1 MAKYTTVIIGA
12 GPGGLACAK
21 KLADADSSVIVLEM
35 IPDIGVK
42 TCAGGVT
49 AKEIGS
55 VVPKD
60 ALSRT
65 FSKGF
70 VYFGEKQNRVEIA
83 VSEDTLATIERSVLG
98 EYMAEKC
105 TEAGAEVKLG
115 TRVVEI
121 AKDYVIDDEGNRYYF
136 DFLVGADGSNS
147 LVRKYLD
154 IPITD
159 IGATIQYTVS
169 RNLSDI
175 EIYFDLK
182 NWGPHYHWIFPHENK
197 TRIGTGSFD
206 GAVPLKH
213 VRSVFQ
219 KWLEFNKIDVSGSQ
233 LESHPINSD
242 YKGFRFDNV
251 FLVGDAAGFTDAFT
265 GEGIYPAI
273 VSGQEAARKILDS
286 NYGLDK
292 IQDLLQRKRR
302 AEKPL
307 RLYKKYTSLS
317 QKYGNAVAL
326 QLVRTKRFQKKLIN
340 AFLY

>member
-21 KLADADSSVIVLEM
+21 KLADADSSVVVLEM
-35 IPDIGVK
+35 GSDIGVK

-55 VVPKD
+55 VVPKEF
-60 ALSRT
+60 LSRT
-65 FSKGF
+65 FNKGF
-70 VYFGEKQNRVEIA
+70 VCFGEKQKQIEIVVPENA
-83 VSEDTLATIERSVLG
+83 LATIERSKLG
-98 EYMAEKC
+98 GYMSEKC
-105 TEAGAEVKLG
+105 IEAGAEVMLD

-121 AKDYVIDDEGNRYYF
+121 AKDHVIDDKGNRYYF

-147 LVRKYLD
+147 LVRKYLH
-154 IPITD
+154 IPITR
-159 IGATIQYTVS
+159 IGSTIQYTVS
-169 RNLSDI
+169 RNFPNI

-182 NWGPHYHWIFPHENK
+182 NWGPHYHWIFPHKNK

-206 GAVPLKH
+206 GTVSLKH
-213 VRSVFQ
+213 VKYVFEQ
-219 KWLEFNKIDVSGSQ
+219 WLEKNNIDVSSAE

-242 YKGFRFDNV
+242 YKGFKFDNV
-251 FLVGDAAGFTDAFT
+251 FLIGDAAGFTDAFT

-292 IQDLLQRKRR
+292 IQDLLVRKRR

-307 RLYKKYTSLS
+307 RIYKKHTSLS
-317 QKYGNAVAL
+317 QKYGNAAAF
-326 QLVRTKRFQKKLIN
+326 QLMRSKKFQKKLIN